1 MASSNVSRRTRPCQ
15 RTAIHKSV
23 TLTRCAV
30 AVACAILRVVRY
42 DVTDPAEAAP
52 KAAVRDSKV
61 TDTGAD
67 LTAALKR
74 YFGFD
79 SFRPLQEQII
89 GDGLAGRDVLV
100 LMPTGGGKS
109 LCYQL
114 PALVRPGLTVVVS
127 PLIALMKD
135 QVDFLRGRGIPAAL
149 INSTLAPDRLQE
161 VFQGLDRGDFCLLY
175 VAPERLMQPG
185 FLSRLDRWNVATFA
199 IDEAHCISE
208 WGHDFR
214 PEYRELRELRLR
226 FPEATLMAL
235 TATATDR
242 VRADIVAQLGL
253 RDPGVYVASFNRPNL
268 NYLIE
273 PKHEPYTRLLA
284 FLRERDGQA
293 GIVYCS
299 TRRSTETMASRLSAD
314 SVSALPYH
322 AGLEPEVRADHQE
335 RFLRDD
341 VRVICATIAFG
352 MGVDK
357 PNIRFVV
364 HHDLPKNIESYYQ
377 ETGRAGRDGAPADCL
392 LLFGRGD
399 QTRQERFIEEK
410 TVAREREIAREQL
423 ESLIAFAES
432 EACRRKELL
441 AYFGEEYPG
450 DNCGLCDNCTTE
462 AAPKEDF
469 TLEARRFLACLMQV
483 QHASGFSVGAGHIA
497 DVLTR
502 SESEKVLRW
511 GHDRLTAY
519 GGGRSRSRKE
529 WTELA
534 RRLISEGYLQRSRDQ
549 RPVLSVTPA
558 GRQLLGGEGTAMLAP
573 LREKPKPDDGQCD
586 VALFDRLKA
595 LRKRLADEREA
606 PAFVVFSDAA
616 LRQMAREYPETPD
629 AFSRVSGVGPAKLAE
644 YGTLFMAEITEHLA
658 GSEKRQFAGP
668 LVAAPKKALGGS
680 EWESLRR
687 FRDGRSPQEI
697 AAERDL
703 KVSTVMVHLGRAAEL
718 GEDLDLRRLVAED
731 DEPAIAAAFE
741 KLGWMNLTGVHELLG
756 GRHEFGVLR
765 IYRSLQT
772 RAAAGVSAEGQASPT
787 GPHGS

>member
-1 MASSNVSRRTRPCQ
+1 MS
-15 RTAIHKSV
+15 
-23 TLTRCAV
+23 LTRCGGALG
-30 AVACAILRVVRY
+30 CAILRVVRY
-42 DVTDPAEAAP
+42 DVTDPAEAP
-52 KAAVRDSKV
+52 PEGAVRDAAHV
-61 TDTGAD
+61 DEAPD
-67 LTAALKR
+67 LNTALKR

-89 GDGLAGRDVLV
+89 GDCLAGRDVLA

-149 INSTLAPDRLQE
+149 INSTLSPDRLQE
-161 VFQGLDRGDFCLLY
+161 VIGGLDRGDFRLLY

-185 FLSRLDRWNVATFA
+185 FLGRLDRWNVTMFA

-214 PEYRELRELRLR
+214 PDYRELRELRLR
-226 FPEATLMAL
+226 FPGTTLMAL

-242 VRADIVAQLGL
+242 VRADIVTQLGL
-253 RDPGVYVASFNRPNL
+253 REPGVYVASFNRPNL
-268 NYLIE
+268 KYYIE

-284 FLRERDGQA
+284 FLRERDGEA

-299 TRRSTETMASRLSAD
+299 TRRSTETLASRLSAD
-314 SVSALPYH
+314 GISALPYH
-322 AGLEPEVRADHQE
+322 AGLESEVRADHQE

-410 TVAREREIAREQL
+410 TDARGREIAREQL
-423 ESLIAFAES
+423 ERLVAFAES
-432 EACRRKELL
+432 ESCRRKELL
-441 AYFGEEYPG
+441 AYFGEEFPG

-469 TLEARRFLACLMQV
+469 TLEARRFLVCLLQV
-483 QHASGFSVGAGHIA
+483 QRASGFSVGAGHIA
-497 DVLTR
+497 DVLTH

-519 GGGRSRSRKE
+519 GSGRSRSRKE
-529 WTELA
+529 WTEIA
-534 RRLISEGYLQRSRDQ
+534 RRLIAEGYLQRTRDQ
-549 RPVLSVTPA
+549 RPVLHVTPA
-558 GRQLLGGEGTAMLAP
+558 GRQLIAGEGTAMLAP
-573 LREKPKPDDGQCD
+573 LQEKPKPDDSQCD
-586 VALFDRLKA
+586 VSLFDRLKA
-595 LRKRLADEREA
+595 LRKRLADERDA

-629 AFSRVSGVGPAKLAE
+629 AFTRISGVGPAKLTE

-658 GSEKRQFAGP
+658 GGEKRQFSGAP
-668 LVAAPKKALGGS
+668 VAAPKKALGGS
-680 EWESLRR
+680 EWETLRR
-687 FRDGRSPQEI
+687 FRDGQSPQEI
-697 AAERDL
+697 ARERDL
-703 KVSTVMVHLGRAAEL
+703 KASTVMAHLGRAAEL
-718 GEDLDLRRLVAED
+718 GEDVDLRRLVAED
-731 DEPAIAAAFE
+731 DEPAVAAAFE

-756 GRHEFGVLR
+756 GRYEFGVLR
-765 IYRSLQT
+765 IYRTL
-772 RAAAGVSAEGQASPT
+772 RAPAAAGVPAEGQASPT
-787 GPHGS
+787 GLQGA

>member
-1 MASSNVSRRTRPCQ
+1 MASSNVSRPILPVNE
-15 RTAIHKSV
+15 AAVHIPV
-23 TLTRCAV
+23 TLTRCGDV
-30 AVACAILRVVRY
+30 PACAILRDVRY
-42 DVTDPAEAAP
+42 DVAGPAGAP
-52 KAAVRDSKV
+52 PEAAVRD
-61 TDTGAD
+61 
-67 LTAALKR
+67 AALAGEAPDLQAALER
-74 YFGFD
+74 YFGFG

-89 GDGLAGRDVLV
+89 GDCLAGRDVLA

-161 VFQGLDRGDFCLLY
+161 VTRGLDRGKFRLLY

-185 FLSRLDRWNVATFA
+185 FLGRLERWNVATFA

-242 VRADIVAQLGL
+242 VRADIIAQLRL
-253 RDPGVYVASFNRPNL
+253 REPGVYVASFNRPNL
-268 NYLIE
+268 RYQIE
-273 PKHEPYTRLLA
+273 PKRETYARLLA
-284 FLRERDGQA
+284 FLRERDGEA

-299 TRRSTETMASRLSAD
+299 TRRSTETLASRLSAD
-314 SVSALPYH
+314 GITALPYH
-322 AGLEPEVRADHQE
+322 AGLEPGVRADHQE

-364 HHDLPKNIESYYQ
+364 HHDLPKNIEGYYQ

-399 QTRQERFIEEK
+399 QTRQERFIDEK
-410 TVAREREIAREQL
+410 TDAREREIAREQL
-423 ESLIAFAES
+423 ESLVAFAES

-441 AYFGEEYPG
+441 AYFGEEFPR
-450 DNCGLCDNCTTE
+450 DNCGRCDNCTTE

-469 TLEARRFLACLMQV
+469 TLEARRFLACLLQV
-483 QHASGFSVGAGHIA
+483 QRASGFSVGAGHVA
-497 DVLTR
+497 DVLTH

-534 RRLISEGYLQRSRDQ
+534 RRLIAEGYLERTRDQ
-549 RPVLSVTPA
+549 RPVLNVTPS
-558 GRQLLGGEGTAMLAP
+558 GRQLLAGEGTAMLTP
-573 LREKPKPDDGQCD
+573 LHDAPKPDDGRYD
-586 VALFDRLKA
+586 APLFDRLKA
-595 LRKRLADEREA
+595 LRKRLADERNA
-606 PAFVVFSDAA
+606 PAFVVFGDAA
-616 LRQMAREYPETPD
+616 LRQMAREYPVTPG
-629 AFSRVSGVGPAKLAE
+629 AFARVSGVGRAKLAE
-644 YGTLFMAEITEHLA
+644 YGALFMAEITEHLS
-658 GSEKRQFAGP
+658 GNERRQFAGP
-668 LVAAPKKALGGS
+668 PVAAPKKALGGS

-687 FRDGRSPQEI
+687 FRDGQSPQEI
-697 AAERDL
+697 AHERDL
-703 KVSTVMVHLGRAAEL
+703 KANTVMGHLGRAAEL
-718 GEDLDLRRLVAED
+718 GEDVDLRRLIAED
-731 DEPAIAAAFE
+731 DEPAIDAAFKE
-741 KLGWMNLTGVHELLG
+741 LGWTNLTGVHELLG
-756 GRHEFGVLR
+756 GRYEFGVLR
-765 IYRSLQT
+765 IYRT
-772 RAAAGVSAEGQASPT
+772 VRAGDSVRNPVEGQALA
-787 GPHGS
+787 